1 MEARCVAIVAAAT
14 ALAGPASADA
24 ATATLS
30 GARLSVTAGSGEANR
45 INVAE
50 DAGGFTITD
59 FVPLAAGSGCQR
71 VNAVMVRC
79 PTSAAGRRVFVDAR
93 DGDNRVV
100 LKTAVGTDGELRG
113 GDGRDR
119 LYGDDGND
127 LLLGGDG
134 VDTLQGGPGFNTIDG
149 GLGDDFLYGGVGRDR
164 LSYRTRRRAVRVDL
178 VHNSGGQRGEKDLLD
193 EIEEVIGGRGAD
205 KLRGTKRPD
214 VLLGGPGRAK
224 DDVVGRGGADVLV
237 GRRATGG
244 GGSDRIDG
252 RVLDCGG
259 GRDTIVRDKYRPP
272 SPFDRACESVES
284 KFVVLRTRPLKSS
297 RTAAVFSVRCR
308 GARHC
313 GGTLELRD
321 ARGRI
326 GKKEFS
332 LRRGR
337 VRIRFRRP
345 PSQRVVRV
353 RTRNSAGKQRSS
365 FRARLR

>member
-1 MEARCVAIVAAAT
+1 MEARWVAIAAAVT

-45 INVAE
+45 INIAE

-59 FVPLAAGSGCQR
+59 IVALTAGPGCQS
-71 VNAVMVRC
+71 VNAAMVRC
-79 PTSAAGRRVFVDAR
+79 PTAAADRRVLVDAG

-100 LKTAVGTDGELRG
+100 LKSDAGTEGELRG

-119 LYGDDGND
+119 LFGGDGDDA
-127 LLLGGDG
+127 LLGGDG
-134 VDTLQGGPGFNTIDG
+134 VDTLQGGPGFNTLDG
-149 GLGDDFLYGGVGRDR
+149 GLGDDFLYGGTGRDR
-164 LSYRTRRRAVRVDL
+164 LSYKTRRRAVRVDL
-178 VHNSGGQRGEKDLLD
+178 VDGEGGQRGETDVLD
-193 EIEEVIGGRGAD
+193 EIEEVVGGRGAD
-205 KLRGTKRPD
+205 KLRGTKRAD

-272 SPFDRACESVES
+272 SPFDRACESVEA

-297 RTAAVFSVRCR
+297 HRSAVFGVRCR
-308 GARHC
+308 GARRC
-313 GGTLELRD
+313 SGRLEVRD
-321 ARGRI
+321 AQGRL
-326 GKKEFS
+326 GKKRFS
-332 LRRGR
+332 LRRGKVR
-337 VRIRFRRP
+337 VRYSRAAT
-345 PSQRVVRV
+345 QRVVRL
-353 RTRNSAGKQRSS
+353 RIRNSAGKQRSS
-365 FRARLR
+365 FRVRLR